1 MNTKI
6 IIVLFISVLSGVTI
20 SGNAQG
26 NLKITVSGIR
36 DTSGTIRIGLFDNKE
51 QFLKNAKVG
60 QATKAVAGQVT
71 VTFNDLPKG
80 EYAIS
85 VIHDENG
92 NDELDSNFI
101 GIPQEGFGFGNNKMG
116 MFGPPSFDEA
126 KIKWE
131 GKDLSTEVKLKYL

>member
-1 MNTKI
+1 MKKSIGIT
-6 IIVLFISVLSGVTI
+6 LFLALVAGMSVDCI
-20 SGNAQG
+20 AQG
-26 NLKITVSGIR
+26 KLTVVVTGVR
-36 DTSGTIRIGLFDNKE
+36 NASGTIRVGLFDTSD

-60 QATKAVAGQVT
+60 ETAKAAAGQVAI
-71 VTFNDLPKG
+71 TFTDLPKG

-92 NDELDSNFI
+92 NEELDSNFI

-131 GKDLSTEVKLKYL
+131 GTDLMTEIKLKYL